1 MISSVSQFLNI
12 DENYLLDF
20 TDLNDGLKYN
30 HHAYDNHNDDNYQ
43 ANNINNDSTNRS
55 NIYTSSLLRICHYTS
70 QPPHSHHKTL
80 TSINNDYS
88 MVTKLNNI
96 ASSTTTTVLNNNY
109 QVNNNSYQ
117 ANNNNYQ
124 ANNNKG
130 RIWFGAHTDSSL
142 ITIALCSSTPGL
154 EIVDQISK
162 RWVSL
167 ESLSVDTDRYRISS
181 NCNKCSSF
189 SNNNINDSSSSNIS
203 FSINNNSIHNIKMST
218 KLSHNKQHHGHIR
231 IVVFVGD
238 LLELITKHHF
248 KAAVHRVKQVYCH
261 SIRQGNDKVGASAIA
276 AVNDDDDEEE
286 EEEEIERHY
295 KCENYEL
302 NRSGSDNNCDDN
314 DTDFHPSGSRAYVD
328 DIDEH
333 FNDSDNSNNYK
344 KKYVI
349 EINSK
354 HKDFRISC
362 PYLIRGKNCKLSVNI
377 DDDKYNHLNKIE
389 TQRQQFFN
397 FEGVNL
403 KMILKLIEM
412 KRHKCYK
419 LNKQDVDNKEWVL
432 SAFPVEPL
440 PADDDI
446 D

>member
-30 HHAYDNHNDDNYQ
+30 HHTHDNHNDDNYQ

-96 ASSTTTTVLNNNY
+96 ASSTTTTVL
-109 QVNNNSYQ
+109 
-117 ANNNNYQ
+117 NNNYQ

-203 FSINNNSIHNIKMST
+203 FSINSNSIHNIKMST
-218 KLSHNKQHHGHIR
+218 KLSHNMQHHGHIR

-261 SIRQGNDKVGASAIA
+261 SIRHGNDDVDASAIA
-276 AVNDDDDEEE
+276 VVNDDDEEE
-286 EEEEIERHY
+286 EEIETHD
-295 KCENYEL
+295 KCDNIEL
-302 NRSGSDNNCDDN
+302 NRSGSDNNCDDH
-314 DTDFHPSGSRAYVD
+314 DTDFHPSGSRTYVD

-349 EINSK
+349 ENNSK

-389 TQRQQFFN
+389 TRRQQFFN

-440 PADDDI
+440 PVDDDI